1 MMELVRPFGPVQGT
15 NTSNAAVTGS
25 SAATAVPVARIGF
38 RSIRIANIGTQNIFV
53 KLGASDVTT
62 LTTTGMPVL
71 ANTVALFLLRPD
83 ETHIAAIAATTGSTM
98 YLTVGDGI

>member
-25 SAATAVPVARIGF
+25 SVATAVPVSGIGM
-38 RSIRIANIGTQNIFV
+38 RSMRIANLGTQNIFV
-53 KLGASDVTT
+53 KLGASTVTVTT
-62 LTTTGMPVL
+62 STGMPIL
-71 ANTVALFLLRPD
+71 ANTAEVILLRND

-98 YLTVGDGI
+98 YLTVGEGI